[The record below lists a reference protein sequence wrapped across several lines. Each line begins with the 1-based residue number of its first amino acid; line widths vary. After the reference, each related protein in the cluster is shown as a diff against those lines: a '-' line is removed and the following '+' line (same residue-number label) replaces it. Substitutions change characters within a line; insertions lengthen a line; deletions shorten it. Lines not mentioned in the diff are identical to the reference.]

1 MDEGGVKGRGLRLW
15 DESVVGW
22 DHTLKLKPATPAQIA
37 NQRWVQ
43 EAEGPDMVEDIG
55 GTWGLQQLIEA
66 YEAWAASGGA
76 ERDEDDYSGM
86 FEAGWRPD
94 RNKWMG

>member
-1 MDEGGVKGRGLRLW
+1 MW

-22 DHTLKLKPATPAQIA
+22 DHTLKLKPATPTQIA